1 LHVVDFNLTPP
12 NPNSLTVGQGGTSQA
27 STFQVTAAGSFSGTV
42 ALSCPTG
49 LPADAACVFSPSSS
63 VTPTSTAPATVTLTV
78 TAAVGTPAVGPVT
91 VTLSAMTAGA
101 PSAKT
106 QTFSLTVTKATPDF
120 AIAVVA
126 NPNATVAN
134 QNVNWNGTLTALNGY
149 SGTVA
154 LTCTAG
160 APGTCGISPPTL
172 KPTAG
177 GAQFTVSLGS
187 AAAGAFSFTIQGTD
201 GALTHATPTETLT
214 VGTDVAWA
222 NTGSANVNVLAGQ
235 SASFTFTAT
244 PVGDVSFSSAVTLQ
258 CVNLPAM
265 TGCQFS
271 PVSIGQGMGTT
282 PVTLTIWTC
291 GPNLPTLC
299 PPGTGEGVGRSTNRL
314 TAILPFSTLAWLS
327 VVGIVGISRRTR
339 DPRFYLV
346 ISRICLGLG
355 LIAEISC
362 GGVGGG
368 GGTAPPVTVTVTPA
382 SGTVLYAA
390 ESKQWPAGVTQ
401 QQFKATVNGSTNQ
414 NVTWAVT
421 GGINN
426 GVVDQTGLFSSPAA
440 VSNPPTVSV
449 TATSSL
455 AQSPGTGFVNLVAAT
470 PLGTSQITAAATAMG
485 GSAHGSVVTLTV
497 Q

>member
-1 LHVVDFNLTPP
+1 
-12 NPNSLTVGQGGTSQA
+12 
-27 STFQVTAAGSFSGTV
+27 
-42 ALSCPTG
+42 
-49 LPADAACVFSPSSS
+49 
-63 VTPTSTAPATVTLTV
+63 
-78 TAAVGTPAVGPVT
+78 
-91 VTLSAMTAGA
+91 MTTGA

-126 NPNATVAN
+126 NPNTTVAN
-134 QNVNWNGTLTALNGY
+134 QNVTWNGTLTALNGY

-177 GAQFTVSLGS
+177 GAQFAVTLGS
-187 AAAGAFSFTIQGTD
+187 AATGAFSFTIQGTD
-201 GALTHATPTETLT
+201 GTLTHATPTDSLT
-214 VGTDVAWA
+214 VGTDVTWT
-222 NTGSANVNVLAGQ
+222 NTGSTSVSVLAGQ
-235 SASFTFTAT
+235 SASFAFTAT
-244 PVGDVSFSSAVTLQ
+244 PLGDVAFSSAVSLQ
-258 CVNLPAM
+258 CVNLPVM

-271 PVSIGQGMGTT
+271 PAAIAAGAGATT
-282 PVTLTIWTC
+282 VALTITTI
-291 GPNLPTLC
+291 GPNS
-299 PPGTGEGVGRSTNRL
+299 GTESRPQVMPRAALMADAGGPSTSRGS
-314 TAILPFSTLAWLS
+314 ARILPFFTLAWL
-327 VVGIVGISRRTR
+327 VMIGMGQQRRAR
-339 DPRFYLV
+339 RLRGV
-346 ISRICLGLG
+346 AARICLGLG

-368 GGTAPPVTVTVTPA
+368 GGSPPPVTVTVSPA

-390 ESKQWPAGVTQ
+390 ESKQWPAAVTQ
-401 QQFKATVNGSTNQ
+401 QQFKATVNGSSNQ

-426 GVVDQTGLFSSPAA
+426 GTVDQTGLYSSPAA
-440 VSNPPTVSV
+440 VTNPATVSV
-449 TATSSL
+449 TATSAL

-470 PLGTSQITAAATAMG
+470 PLGTSQITVAATAVG
-485 GSAHGSVVTLTV
+485 GTAHGNVVTLTV